1 MKHIIGALIMF
12 SLVLAG
18 NPSGKN
24 ITYKIDGDKYEGY
37 YISPSLEAP
46 LVLLVHDWDGLTGYE
61 IKRAGMLADLGYAV
75 FAADLYGAGIRPTEF
90 KDKHARATEMYQDRG
105 KMRTRLR
112 GALMAA
118 KKQKANVDNAVAIGY
133 CFGGSAILE
142 YARAGASL
150 KGFVAFHG
158 GLDTPEGEDYS
169 QTKGEILVLHGSA
182 DASVSMEDFANLA
195 VELETHKVPHEMIS
209 YSGAPH
215 AFTVFGSDRYR
226 ADADKKSWNRFTRF
240 LTEVLD

>member
-1 MKHIIGALIMF
+1 MVQFLAKRRCIMKHIIGALIMF

-90 KDKHARATEMYQDRG
+90 KDKHARATELYQDRG

-133 CFGGSAILE
+133 CFWLLFWWICHS
-142 YARAGASL
+142 
-150 KGFVAFHG
+150 
-158 GLDTPEGEDYS
+158 
-169 QTKGEILVLHGSA
+169 
-182 DASVSMEDFANLA
+182 
-195 VELETHKVPHEMIS
+195 
-209 YSGAPH
+209 
-215 AFTVFGSDRYR
+215 
-226 ADADKKSWNRFTRF
+226 
-240 LTEVLD
+240 